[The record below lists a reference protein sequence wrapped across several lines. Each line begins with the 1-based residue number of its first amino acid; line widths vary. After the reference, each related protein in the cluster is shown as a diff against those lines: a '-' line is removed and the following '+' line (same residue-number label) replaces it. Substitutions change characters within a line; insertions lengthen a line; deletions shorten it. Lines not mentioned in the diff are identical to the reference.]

1 MSADR
6 IRASIEAYIA
16 AWNEPD
22 SASRAQLL
30 ERACADDLVVRTGGK
45 RMIGRGELD
54 ALIVDFQRRRP
65 GNRAVLASVV
75 DVQGGLFRYA
85 GVVEAPTR
93 ARRRCFRRR
102 RVRRRRED
110 PRPLHV
116 RGSFAPEHVSLARA
130 ARFASD
136 AHRLRSGEDASAR
149 ARAFFVGACRAS
161 MIRCHDAAS
170 LLATIVHP
178 ST

>member
-85 GVVEAPTR
+85 GVVEAPTG
-93 ARRRCFRRR
+93 ARGGDAFDAGECDADGRI
-102 RVRRRRED
+102 RV
-110 PRPLHV
+110 L
-116 RGSFAPEHVSLARA
+116 FT
-130 ARFASD
+130 
-136 AHRLRSGEDASAR
+136 
-149 ARAFFVGACRAS
+149 FVGA
-161 MIRCHDAAS
+161 S
-170 LLATIVHP
+170 LP